1 MCVLFPSLQQG
12 IGSSPPHGASC
23 YSQFQLYEFWGQFFL
38 VAWQRTAMSPDH
50 LQNLVSQHH
59 LSRSMCYD
67 VADDCGR
74 LRPLTRYLTF
84 PQTPSSV
91 TRHSQ
96 STSAGLRILQ
106 RYSLGDVDRMT

>member
-1 MCVLFPSLQQG
+1 
-12 IGSSPPHGASC
+12 
-23 YSQFQLYEFWGQFFL
+23 
-38 VAWQRTAMSPDH
+38 
-50 LQNLVSQHH
+50 
-59 LSRSMCYD
+59 MCYD

-106 RYSLGDVDRMT
+106 GYSLADVDRMT